1 VAGINAANS
10 SLKGFG
16 VIVLPATAFLNGS
29 VGIVDT
35 EQSDIGTNLVDDI
48 L

>member
-16 VIVLPATAFLNGS
+16 VIVLPATAFLN
-29 VGIVDT
+29 VFIGIVDT
-35 EQSDIGTNLVDDI
+35 EQNEIGTNLVDGI